1 MALIQKAF
9 SDIITFSRSS
19 NATRIGPT
27 GLVEYAPHNL
37 LTYSQ
42 QFDNASWNKSNVS
55 VTANTTAAPDGS
67 VTADQVTV
75 TTASFPNI
83 NQSAGTLAATQHT
96 VSFFVKA
103 GTSNWMALQLSDG
116 VANANGRYFD
126 ASSAAV
132 GGGVG
137 LSSGS
142 AVTVA
147 SSTATS
153 VGNGWVRCSIT
164 FNISN
169 ATTYA
174 VVLYIVDGN
183 NSTSVTNG
191 RTISFWGAQLAVGPY
206 ALDYT
211 PTTSAAVYGPRFD
224 FDPVTLAP
232 KGLLVEEQRTNLLT
246 YSEQFDNAAWVKSGT
261 TVTANAAAAPN
272 GTVTADLVTANTS
285 SSFGF
290 LYSNNIA
297 SGVFTTSVY
306 AKQGTQRY
314 IQFLSTATTA
324 YWANFDLQD
333 GLAYAGGTTSSVSI
347 VSVGNGWY
355 RCSLSVTDSNSNQP
369 TIGFVTSLNS
379 ARAPSTT
386 LTTNCYLWGAQ
397 LEAGSFATS
406 YIPTIASTVTRSAD
420 VASVNTLSPWFNAT
434 ESTIYSE
441 FDTFSTNDAFPYAM
455 GTKNNNEIDVYRV
468 GSNGNVAT
476 LMFAS
481 TVLQNNSTIATGTA
495 LNATI
500 KAAYAIKANDLA
512 GSANGGA
519 AVTDTTAT
527 LPSVS
532 TLYLGARDDGSGAL
546 NGHLRRLAVYPRRLT
561 NAEIQALTS

>member
-19 NATRIGPT
+19 NATRVGPT

-37 LTYSQ
+37 LLYSQ
-42 QFDNASWNKSNVS
+42 EFDNAAWTKGANVT
-55 VTANTTAAPDGS
+55 VTANAAAAPDGT
-67 VTADQVTV
+67 VTADLVV
-75 TTASFPNI
+75 
-83 NQSAGTLAATQHT
+83 
-96 VSFFVKA
+96 
-103 GTSNWMALQLSDG
+103 
-116 VANANGRYFD
+116 
-126 ASSAAV
+126 SSASAD
-132 GGGVG
+132 
-137 LSSGS
+137 SSTNQVFQQ
-142 AVTVA
+142 VTVA
-147 SSTATS
+147 SSQTYTTS
-153 VGNGWVRCSIT
+153 FWVRTAGANQNIT
-164 FNISN
+164 VRQTANGVLVTN
-169 ATTYA
+169 TTVA
-174 VVLYIVDGN
+174 VT
-183 NSTSVTNG
+183 STWQRVSVTFTASTNPG
-191 RTISFWGAQLAVGPY
+191 FAIRPDTVSNLNIYIWGAQLAVGPY

-224 FDPVTLAP
+224 FDPVTLAAR
-232 KGLLVEEQRTNLLT
+232 GLLVEEQRTNLLT

-434 ESTIYSE
+434 EGTLFAEYNNPYPVAADQYVAVLQDASYVANAISIRNYTTAIINQVWAGSVRQVDIVDGTASANATSKTTFAYQLNNSAASSNGGTAVVDTTCTMPTGILTLNIGNRNGNSE
-441 FDTFSTNDAFPYAM
+441 F
-455 GTKNNNEIDVYRV
+455 KNGYIRR
-468 GSNGNVAT
+468 
-476 LMFAS
+476 
-481 TVLQNNSTIATGTA
+481 IA
-495 LNATI
+495 
-500 KAAYAIKANDLA
+500 Y
-512 GSANGGA
+512 
-519 AVTDTTAT
+519 
-527 LPSVS
+527 
-532 TLYLGARDDGSGAL
+532 
-546 NGHLRRLAVYPRRLT
+546 YPRRLT
-561 NAEIQALTS
+561 NAELQALTS